1 MVKTLNFIKQ
11 LKDSCLVFFMKN
23 LIKAG
28 HNSCE
33 ITGKKDVK
41 NCEKLMDRAIVNVV
55 S

>member
-11 LKDSCLVFFMKN
+11 LKD
-23 LIKAG
+23 G
-28 HNSCE
+28 
-33 ITGKKDVK
+33 K